1 MRFHR
6 LAYVL
11 IASCTVLVA
20 GTSLIRTFQRF
31 YQVDFPIS
39 WVEEGLRVDEVP
51 PHSTGDLAELKTG
64 DLITALDGVP
74 IHRFDN
80 PLFSLASGTKHILTI
95 DRDGFDIGNIAFSP
109 PPPQIEEVY
118 LARSAVGAFGL
129 FCATI
134 AAFSARRRETMT
146 FLLLASASF
155 LVGAIPHRT
164 AASAISLSV
173 LHRSAGAAMPFLL
186 FRFFAIFPNQRRRM
200 APWDA
205 ITLLAV
211 LGVGLSPL
219 VPDLQAWWPAMLSG
233 LRFLFTTSLVFGIVV
248 QVQRW
253 WTAQDQERDRRQIEW
268 AGLGL
273 FVGLTPMVTLV
284 FIPGWLGI
292 TFEPFSW
299 LAILPLAA
307 IPLGFLAALTE
318 YRLWDLEPI
327 SRDLVS
333 ATLIVASGG
342 FVFSL
347 TNHILQTYAAGLGNI
362 RNLLAFATGIILV
375 LLLEPVRQRVE
386 PFLDQWLHH
395 GRPTPRWLL
404 THSTRDLATAE
415 DPRRLLT
422 TLGEI
427 LVSGLEIDPVATF
440 LRTDSNTFRKVFP
453 KEDDRQPFLLAS
465 DIEKQPFPHPSEQV
479 LAHQGF
485 TQRILLERG
494 GTTHGLLYLGL
505 RRGLAPL
512 GSEAGGVVSAFAA
525 QTALGLENAR
535 RLDELRRQAEEYR
548 ILHANTQRIIE
559 SSAAGILVCDAGGR
573 ILSANS
579 GAAEIFGLL
588 ARDLVGNTLETYL
601 VLPETWR
608 PQLPIHAVNAE
619 AKTVGSPI
627 IRLILAVSVLE
638 LDTGTFNGRV
648 VVAQNVTEL
657 RKLQDRVREQER
669 LAGLGRLTAGLAHE
683 INTPLTGIAS
693 YAQMLGDM
701 TPPDDPRSALLDKL
715 VNQSFRVSRIVANLR
730 ELFQGRGGEGALMDV
745 GQAVTQA
752 AKDAIKSIQADN
764 PLLLDIP
771 KQEMLVWA
779 SPGAIDLAI
788 ANLVRNAVEASPP
801 DGAISI
807 GVTQDEPG
815 VLITIDDH
823 GQGVPP
829 GLRDRVFQA
838 FVTTKTERGGTG
850 LGLAIT
856 RDMIAQFGGEVW
868 LEDLPGGGTRAAIRL
883 HPCRQPPASS

>member
-1 MRFHR
+1 MRFRR

-80 PLFSLASGTKHILTI
+80 PLFSLASGTKHTLTI
-95 DRDGFDIGNIAFSP
+95 DRDGLNIGNIAFSP

-485 TQRILLERG
+485 AQRILLERG

-505 RRGLAPL
+505 RRGFAPL

-579 GAAEIFGLL
+579 GAAEIFGLS
-588 ARDLVGNTLETYL
+588 ARDLVGNSLETYL

-608 PQLPIHAVNAE
+608 PQLPMHAVNAE

-627 IRLILAVSVLE
+627 IRLILAVSILE

-701 TPPDDPRSALLDKL
+701 TPPNDPRSALLDKL

-730 ELFQGRGGEGALMDV
+730 ELFQGRGGEGTLMDV

-752 AKDAIKSIQADN
+752 AKEAIRSIQADN
-764 PLLLDIP
+764 TLLLDIP
-771 KQEMLVWA
+771 KQEMTVWA

-801 DGAISI
+801 DGTISI
-807 GVTQDEPG
+807 SVTKDEPG
-815 VLITIDDH
+815 VLITIDDQ
-823 GQGVPP
+823 GQGVPSD
-829 GLRDRVFQA
+829 LQDRVFQA

-868 LEDLPGGGTRAAIRL
+868 LEDLPSGGTRAAIRL
-883 HPCRQPPASS
+883 QPCRQPPASS